1 MNINDAFPSKYLKA
15 SDLAGHNVNV
25 TIANVVTED
34 IGKGEEKLIIY
45 FHGKQKGM
53 VLNKTNA
60 NNIAAIYGP
69 ETEDWVGQ
77 PIVIFEAMVDF
88 QGKTVPALRVR
99 APQPKNRPRAVP
111 NQVNGL
117 KQQTTGLANSYPP
130 QRQVGGISDTI
141 SEDTDENP
149 APF

>member
-1 MNINDAFPSKYLKA
+1 MNINEQFPSKYLKA
-15 SDLAGHNVNV
+15 SDLKGRNQHV
-25 TIANVVTED
+25 TMANLASED
-34 IGKGEEKLIIY
+34 IGKGEMKLILY
-45 FHGKQKGM
+45 FQGKQKGM

-99 APQPKNRPRAVP
+99 APQPKDRPKPAMTP
-111 NQVNGL
+111 SHP
-117 KQQTTGLANSYPP
+117 T
-130 QRQVGGISDTI
+130 RQIGGISDTI
-141 SEDTDENP
+141 SEDTEENP
-149 APF
+149 APY

>member
-1 MNINDAFPSKYLKA
+1 MNINEAFPSKYLKA
-15 SDLAGHNVNV
+15 SDLQGHNISV
-25 TIANVVTED
+25 TIGNVVTED

-45 FHGKQKGM
+45 FQGKQKGI

-60 NNIAAIYGP
+60 NNIAAVYGP

-99 APQPKNRPRAVP
+99 APQPKDRPRTAEAAP
-111 NQVNGL
+111 HHRTL
-117 KQQTTGLANSYPP
+117 PA
-130 QRQVGGISDTI
+130 DTMA
-141 SEDTDENP
+141 DEMP
-149 APF
+149 DF

>member
-1 MNINDAFPSKYLKA
+1 MNINEAFPSKYLKA
-15 SDLAGHNVNV
+15 SDLQGHNINV
-25 TIANVVTED
+25 TIGNVVTED

-45 FHGKQKGM
+45 FQGKQKGM

-99 APQPKNRPRAVP
+99 APQPKDR
-111 NQVNGL
+111 
-117 KQQTTGLANSYPP
+117 QQAPKAPPP
-130 QRQVGGISDTI
+130 QQQR
-141 SEDTDENP
+141 TDMDDEI
-149 APF
+149 PF

>member
-15 SDLAGHNVNV
+15 SDLQGRNHSV

-45 FHGKQKGM
+45 FQGHKKGM

-60 NNIAAIYGP
+60 NNIAVLYGP
-69 ETEDWVGQ
+69 ETSDWTGQ
-77 PIVIFEAMVDF
+77 PIIIFEAMVDF

-99 APQPKNRPRAVP
+99 GPQPKDR
-111 NQVNGL
+111 
-117 KQQTTGLANSYPP
+117 P
-130 QRQVGGISDTI
+130 QRKVGGISDTV
-141 SEDTDENP
+141 SEDTFHDP
-149 APF
+149 ADTF

>member
-15 SDLAGHNVNV
+15 SDLQGRPANV
-25 TIANVVTED
+25 TISNVVYED
-34 IGKGEEKLIIY
+34 IGKGEEKPILH
-45 FHGKQKGM
+45 FQGKQKGM
-53 VLNKTNA
+53 VLNKTNG

-77 PIVIFEAMVDF
+77 PIVLFEAMVDF

-99 APQPKNRPRAVP
+99 APQPKDRPVRQAP
-111 NQVNGL
+111 PPQA
-117 KQQTTGLANSYPP
+117 LAPSYPP
-130 QRQVGGISDTI
+130 NDM
-141 SEDTDENP
+141 DE